1 MADDDS
7 NQLSKRISELEELNR
22 LAQVLGGTEG
32 VADTLCAILRCSQSL
47 CGAERGSIVLFD
59 STAEKEVDTIVR
71 SSENTVEPID
81 HALNKVVAGHIL
93 QLQKPFVTENV
104 IEAAG
109 YVNPSE
115 RLLRLGPAMA
125 VPLTSGGRV
134 IGMIH
139 HVNSKGGAQFSAD
152 KVRVAEIVANMA
164 SQFIVRAKVHESLR
178 KDIQSL
184 RDSLAKGWGV
194 HAIIGE
200 SEQMMKVRA
209 DIALVAPSSAN
220 VLIVGETGTGKE
232 LVAHAIHHE
241 SPRSSN
247 PFIAVNCAAIPADL
261 FESELFGH
269 DRGAFTGA
277 TSMVKGKFELAD
289 GGTLFLDEISEMPL
303 SLQPK
308 LLRVLEE
315 KKFARVGSS
324 EQIRVDVRVVAA
336 SSKNLAE
343 ATETGEFRG
352 ALFHRLNV
360 VPIVLPP
367 LRERRGDIPLLAQSM
382 IQEFSSGLKN
392 FEPNALEL
400 LSVRRWKGNVRELRN
415 AVERISIFVQKR
427 IIVADDIRALGLHTD
442 GIGPARLVSALREA
456 IFSEQPGENVSE
468 LVERELLKIALAECS
483 GNISQ
488 AARLIGIERMAFQR
502 RMEKYAI
509 QKSPERET
517 RAKASPE

>member
-1 MADDDS
+1 MMDNDS
-7 NQLSKRISELEELNR
+7 NQLSKRISELEELNH
-22 LAQVLGGTEG
+22 LAQVLSGTEG
-32 VADTLCAILRCSQSL
+32 IDETLTAILTCSQSL
-47 CGAERGSIVLFD
+47 CGAERGSIVLFES
-59 STAEKEVDTIVR
+59 STEKNVQTIIR
-71 SSENTVEPID
+71 NSEKAVEPID

-93 QLQKPFVTENV
+93 HLQKPFVTENI
-104 IEAAG
+104 IETAG

-115 RLLRLGPAMA
+115 RLLKLGPAMA
-125 VPLTSGGRV
+125 VPLTSNGQV

-139 HVNSKGGAQFSAD
+139 HVNSKEGERFSAD

-178 KDIQSL
+178 KDIQEL
-184 RDSLAKGWGV
+184 KDSLAKGQGLQP
-194 HAIIGE
+194 IIGE
-200 SEQMMKVRA
+200 SPQMQKVRT

-232 LVAHAIHHE
+232 LAAHAIHQQ
-241 SPRSSN
+241 SLRSSK
-247 PFIAVNCAAIPADL
+247 PFVAVNCAAIPADL

-303 SLQPK
+303 NLQPK

-324 EQIRVDVRVVAA
+324 AQIHVDVRLLAA
-336 SSKNLAE
+336 SSKDLAE
-343 ATETGEFRG
+343 AVAAGEFRD

-382 IQEFSSGLKN
+382 IQEFSSGLKK
-392 FEPNALEL
+392 FEPEALEL
-400 LSVRRWKGNVRELRN
+400 LSMRQWKGNVRELRN
-415 AVERISIFVQKR
+415 AVERISIFVQKKS
-427 IIVADDIRALGLHTD
+427 IVADDIRALGLQTD

-456 IFSEQPGENVSE
+456 VFSEQSRENVSV
-468 LVERELLKIALAECS
+468 LVEKELLKIALVECS
-483 GNISQ
+483 GNVAQ
-488 AARLIGIERMAFQR
+488 AARMIGIDRMTFQR
-502 RMEKYAI
+502 RLERFGIEKPMERDSPAI
-509 QKSPERET
+509 H
-517 RAKASPE
+517 